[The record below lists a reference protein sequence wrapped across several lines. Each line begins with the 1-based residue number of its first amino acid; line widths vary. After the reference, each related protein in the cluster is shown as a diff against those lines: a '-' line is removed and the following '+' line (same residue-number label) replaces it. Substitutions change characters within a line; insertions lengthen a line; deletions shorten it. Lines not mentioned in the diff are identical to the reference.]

1 MSPLLEVQN
10 LTVEFATAQGN
21 VTAVRDVSFQIA
33 PGEVLGLV
41 GESGS
46 GKSVSALALLR
57 LLPPQA
63 RIQGHIQFRGEDL
76 LAIPEPQMRHIRG
89 AGISMIFQEPMTA
102 LNPVMRVGDQIA
114 EAVLAHAN
122 DGASGAKAPQQIG
135 PVSAQRNSVL
145 EESKKQIP
153 RGLNFTP
160 TSAKAALVGDP
171 GSPARDDKNI
181 GLNGTSEAVPL
192 QNHGVGGLF
201 QQGGKP
207 ARDDN
212 TTTSG
217 RGKVSKAEAWRL
229 AVEAMRT
236 VAIAD
241 PDRRARDY
249 PHQLSGGQRQRV
261 MIAMAVVNRPSLL
274 IADEPTTALDV
285 TIQAQVLD
293 LLSELREKFSLAML
307 FISHDLAVVSQVS
320 HRIGVM
326 YAGSLVEMG
335 TAQEVFAHPAHP
347 YTRGLL
353 HSVPTLRTERG
364 QPLQTIEGTVPAI
377 TGLPPGCAF
386 EPRCSWRIAA
396 CSVELPP
403 LVEVAP
409 GHLARCPVVSAK
421 VR

>member
-1 MSPLLEVQN
+1 VPPLLELGN
-10 LTVEFATAQGN
+10 LAVEFATVQGK
-21 VTAVRDVSFQIA
+21 VSAVRDVSFQIA

-46 GKSVSALALLR
+46 GKSVTALAILR

-63 RIQGHIQFRGEDL
+63 RILGEIRFRSEDL
-76 LAIPEPQMRHIRG
+76 LTLPEEPMRHIRG

-114 EAVLAHAN
+114 EAVLAHT
-122 DGASGAKAPQQIG
+122 GSAPFG
-135 PVSAQRNSVL
+135 
-145 EESKKQIP
+145 EKQIP
-153 RGLNFTP
+153 RGLE
-160 TSAKAALVGDP
+160 S
-171 GSPARDDKNI
+171 ARDDKS
-181 GLNGTSEAVPL
+181 GTSS
-192 QNHGVGGLF
+192 GG
-201 QQGGKP
+201 
-207 ARDDN
+207 RI
-212 TTTSG
+212 T
-217 RGKVSKAEAWRL
+217 KAEAWRL
-229 AVEAMRT
+229 AVDALRT
-236 VAIAD
+236 VAIAN
-241 PDRRARDY
+241 PERRARDY

-320 HRIGVM
+320 HRMGVM

-335 TAQEVFAHPAHP
+335 KAQEVFTYPMHP
-347 YTRGLL
+347 YTCGLL
-353 HSVPTLRTERG
+353 HSVPTLRSDRS
-364 QPLQTIEGTVPAI
+364 QPLPTIEGTVPAM
-377 TGLPPGCAF
+377 TALPPGCAF
-386 EPRCSWRIAA
+386 EQRCSWRIAS
-396 CSVELPP
+396 CSLALPP

-409 GHLARCPVVSAK
+409 GHLARCPVLSAE